1 MLKRSIHLF
10 LVIIILTLSYLPTLA
25 LAHNGGRDELGGHFR
40 RADCVYILHEPTPIA
55 KSAANLTELIGLIKK
70 NNSNSSCAEKL
81 SPSTV
86 ELEGYTFTGSQST
99 SPQTG
104 STPPQVKETVPD
116 TETQLQIGQKY
127 TATLEKC
134 TDGDTANF
142 NINGTIYKTRFLYI
156 DTPESTNQ
164 IEPFGKEAS
173 DYTCSFL
180 KQGEITIETDG
191 KDLFD
196 KYERL
201 LAWVWVGAKLHQ
213 EEITK
218 AGLVEDFY
226 DYGTYKYEDR
236 IISAMENA
244 KTNYTGMFASLKPD
258 DSTKPTDNRSTSE
271 STDKDDSSTES
282 EKVAPNSKENQ
293 SEPATKEKE
302 AIENEVESSIDE
314 EKNGPI
320 YTAIIIIILILF
332 FVFYKAK

>member
-1 MLKRSIHLF
+1 MLKRSIHLL
-10 LVIIILTLSYLPTLA
+10 LVIIIMTLSYLPTLA

-40 RADCVYILHEPTPIA
+40 RADCVYILHEPSPLA
-55 KSAANLTELIGLIKK
+55 KTATNLTELLALIKE
-70 NNSNSSCAEKL
+70 NNSNSACIENL
-81 SPSTV
+81 SQSTID
-86 ELEGYTFTGSQST
+86 LEGYTFTGSQST

-104 STPPQVKETVPD
+104 SAPSQPKETAPD
-116 TETQLQIGQKY
+116 PETQLQIGQKY
-127 TATLEKC
+127 TATLVKC

-142 NINGTIYKTRFLYI
+142 DINGTIYKTRFLYI

-164 IEPFGKEAS
+164 MEPFGKEAS

-201 LAWVWVGAKLHQ
+201 LAWVWVGEKLHQ

-244 KTNYTGMFASLKPD
+244 KTNYTGMFAS
-258 DSTKPTDNRSTSE
+258 SKPTDTRSKNE
-271 STDKDDSSTES
+271 ST
-282 EKVAPNSKENQ
+282 EKVKSPTEYEDVAPDSKENQ
-293 SEPATKEKE
+293 SEEKE
-302 AIENEVESSIDE
+302 AIEKEVESSIAE
-314 EKNGPI
+314 EKNGSI
-320 YTAIIIIILILF
+320 YTGIFIIILILIL
-332 FVFYKAK
+332 VFYKIKK